1 MSEEPIRYALK
12 DQDWDL
18 GGHFELGE
26 PMSQVAEPEAKG
38 YVSHFRDFRV
48 WQQGMDLVDRVY
60 ELSARFPKEELYGL
74 TSQVRRAAVSV
85 PSNIAE
91 GWGRNRRGY
100 LALGL
105 SYARGSVHE
114 VETQLEI
121 ATRRG
126 WLSREELTPTL
137 DLLNVSISGLL
148 RFMQTLE
155 KR

>member
-1 MSEEPIRYALK
+1 MSEEPGRYAIK
-12 DQDWDL
+12 DQDWVLGDHFDL
-18 GGHFELGE
+18 GES
-26 PMSQVAEPEAKG
+26 MSQVSEPGAKG
-38 YVSHFRDFRV
+38 HVSHFKDFRV

-60 ELSARFPKEELYGL
+60 EMSARFPKEELYGL
-74 TSQVRRAAVSV
+74 TSQVRRASVSV

-100 LALGL
+100 LSLGL

-121 ATRRG
+121 AIRRG
-126 WLSREELTPTL
+126 WLSHNELPSTF
-137 DLLNVSISGLL
+137 DLLNVLSSGLL

>member
-1 MSEEPIRYALK
+1 MSEEPMRYGLE
-12 DQDWDL
+12 DQDWNL
-18 GGHFELGE
+18 GNHFELGE
-26 PMSQVAEPEAKG
+26 VLSHVSEPEGKG
-38 YVSHFRDFRV
+38 YVSHFRDFKV

-60 ELSARFPKEELYGL
+60 ALSARFPKEEMYGL
-74 TSQVRRAAVSV
+74 VSQVRRAAVSV

-91 GWGRNRRGY
+91 GWGRNRKGY

-105 SYARGSVHE
+105 SYARGSLHE

-121 ATRRG
+121 AVRQG
-126 WLSREELTPTL
+126 WINREDLVPL
-137 DLLNVSISGLL
+137 NDLLNVSSSGLL